1 MLKDNPKEKAMKK
14 EETKI
19 KPKLKEETIIS
30 SKLKEEKLKAKC
42 EKNRERKIYHAKL
55 RMIDRRYRAAISEIA
70 PASVK
75 AEPPKRSLTEEI
87 LNSVTHGAGAV
98 FTLVAFPLMLMKAA
112 SGLQIIGISIYFV
125 GMLLSFLSSTL
136 YHAFRHGSAV
146 KRLFRRFDYSSIYLL
161 IGATFILPLLTV
173 FDGVFRGIFI
183 VVQWLAIAFGI
194 TLVAIFGPSRF
205 RFIHIPLYVI
215 LGWSALMLLP
225 GLVAYSAPLA
235 TFILLGGV
243 SYTLGII
250 PFAIKIPYSHPLW
263 HVFVLVGALLQWIGI
278 YSYLL

>member
-1 MLKDNPKEKAMKK
+1 MGGDIIKKGKKMKE
-14 EETKI
+14 I
-19 KPKLKEETIIS
+19 KSIKLKY
-30 SKLKEEKLKAKC
+30 KEEKRNITRRCRARIRSLKRH
-42 EKNRERKIYHAKL
+42 EKFAL
-55 RMIDRRYRAAISEIA
+55 SDYRLSAGKK
-70 PASVK
+70 PPVD
-75 AEPPKRSLTEEI
+75 PPKRSLIEEI
-87 LNSVTHGAGAV
+87 LNSATHGLG
-98 FTLVAFPLMLMKAA
+98 TLFSIVAFILMLSVAD
-112 SGLQIIGISIYFV
+112 SDSERIGAFIYFG
-125 GMLLSFLSSTL
+125 GMLLSFAMSCL
-136 YHAFRHGSAV
+136 YHAFPHGSAV